1 MYNGWYRNDKLVNQN
16 KNTMNNRHQWRFNV
30 AQKLQEPATIIY
42 LEFIRK
48 TVMPLPGVN
57 EKPCYSTPGF
67 YAGKNLF
74 SRLREDGETL
84 VVYNIDR
91 DKWIDAD
98 PIIFYVTDHY
108 LNTNYMLVDLKAVKP
123 DDLKEL
129 LVNAWRSRVPP
140 KLLMGNDKNIQ

>member
-1 MYNGWYRNDKLVNQN
+1 
-16 KNTMNNRHQWRFNV
+16 MNNHHHWRAKV

-48 TVMPLPGVN
+48 TVMPLPGVE

-84 VVYNIDR
+84 VVFNLDR
-91 DKWIDAD
+91 DQWIDAD
-98 PIIFYVTDHY
+98 PTVFYITDHY

-123 DDLKEL
+123 DDLAEL
-129 LVNAWRSRVPP
+129 LLNAWRSRAN
-140 KLLMGNDKNIQ
+140 KKMLDEYNRC

>member
-1 MYNGWYRNDKLVNQN
+1 
-16 KNTMNNRHQWRFNV
+16 MNNRHHWRATV

-48 TVMPLPGVN
+48 TIAPLPGVE
-57 EKPCYSTPGF
+57 EKPCYGTPGF

-84 VVYNIDR
+84 VIFNLDR

-98 PIIFYVTDHY
+98 PTVFYVTDHY
-108 LNTNYMLVDLKAVKP
+108 LNTNYMLVDLKEVKP
-123 DDLKEL
+123 DDLAEL
-129 LVNAWRSRVPP
+129 LLNAWRTRAG
-140 KLLMGNDKNIQ
+140 KKMLDEYDKR

>member
-1 MYNGWYRNDKLVNQN
+1 MSCGRRKCCVSTKTLLMNDHHL
-16 KNTMNNRHQWRFNV
+16 WRAKA

-48 TVMPLPGVN
+48 TVMPLPGLE

-98 PIIFYVTDHY
+98 PTTFYVTDHY
-108 LNTNYMLVDLKAVKP
+108 LNTNYMLVDLKVVKP
-123 DDLKEL
+123 NDLAEL
-129 LVNAWRSRVPP
+129 LINAWRSRAGK
-140 KLLMGNDKNIQ
+140 KLLDEYNKTPH

>member
-1 MYNGWYRNDKLVNQN
+1 
-16 KNTMNNRHQWRFNV
+16 MNNRHQWRFNV

-48 TVMPLPGVN
+48 TVMPLPGVI

-74 SRLREDGETL
+74 SRLREDCETL

-98 PIIFYVTDHY
+98 PTIFYVTDHY

-123 DDLKEL
+123 DDLAEL

-140 KLLMGNDKNIQ
+140 KLLVK

>member
-1 MYNGWYRNDKLVNQN
+1 
-16 KNTMNNRHQWRFNV
+16 MNNRHQWRFNV

-57 EKPCYSTPGF
+57 EKPCYGTPGF
-67 YAGKNLF
+67 YAAKNLF

-98 PIIFYVTDHY
+98 PTIFYVTDHY

-140 KLLMGNDKNIQ
+140 KLLIGNEKNVPLNKINEI

>member
-1 MYNGWYRNDKLVNQN
+1 
-16 KNTMNNRHQWRFNV
+16 MNNRHQWRFNV

-48 TVMPLPGVN
+48 TVMPLAGVS

-98 PIIFYVTDHY
+98 PTIFYVTEHY
-108 LNTNYMLVDLKAVKP
+108 LNTNYMLVDLKTVKP
-123 DDLKEL
+123 DDLATL
-129 LVNAWRSRVPP
+129 LVNAWQSRVPQ
-140 KLLMGNDKNIQ
+140 KLLIANDENTRLK

>member
-1 MYNGWYRNDKLVNQN
+1 
-16 KNTMNNRHQWRFNV
+16 MNNRYQWRANV

-48 TVMPLPGVN
+48 TVMPLPGVD

-84 VVYNIDR
+84 VVFNIDR
-91 DKWIDAD
+91 DKWTDAD
-98 PIIFYVTDHY
+98 PTIFYVTDHY
-108 LNTNYMLVDLKAVKP
+108 LNTYYMLVNLKDVKP
-123 DDLKEL
+123 DDLAEL
-129 LVNAWRSRVPP
+129 LLNAWRSRAG
-140 KLLMGNDKNIQ
+140 KKMLDEYEG

>member
-1 MYNGWYRNDKLVNQN
+1 MSCGRRKCCVSTKTLL
-16 KNTMNNRHQWRFNV
+16 MNNHHLWRAKA

-48 TVMPLPGVN
+48 TVMPLPGVE

-84 VVYNIDR
+84 VVFNLDR

-98 PIIFYVTDHY
+98 PTIFYVTDHY

-123 DDLKEL
+123 DDLAEL
-129 LVNAWRSRVPP
+129 LINAWRSRAGK
-140 KLLMGNDKNIQ
+140 KLLDEYNKTSH

>member
-1 MYNGWYRNDKLVNQN
+1 
-16 KNTMNNRHQWRFNV
+16 NTMNNRHQWRFNV
-30 AQKLQEPATIIY
+30 QQKMMEQQTIIY

-98 PIIFYVTDHY
+98 PTVFYVTDHY

>member
-1 MYNGWYRNDKLVNQN
+1 MSIVTLNICITTTTQL
-16 KNTMNNRHQWRFNV
+16 MNNHHLWRAKA

-48 TVMPLPGVN
+48 TVMPLPGVE

-84 VVYNIDR
+84 VVFNLDR

-98 PIIFYVTDHY
+98 PTIFYVTDHY
-108 LNTNYMLVDLKAVKP
+108 LYTNYMLVDLKAVKP
-123 DDLKEL
+123 DDLAEL
-129 LVNAWRSRVPP
+129 LINAWRSRAGK
-140 KLLMGNDKNIQ
+140 KLLDEYNKTSH

>member
-1 MYNGWYRNDKLVNQN
+1 
-16 KNTMNNRHQWRFNV
+16 MNNRHQWRFNV
-30 AQKLQEPATIIY
+30 QQKMMEQQTIIY

-98 PIIFYVTDHY
+98 PTVFYVTDHY

>member
-1 MYNGWYRNDKLVNQN
+1 
-16 KNTMNNRHQWRFNV
+16 MNNRHQWRANV

-48 TVMPLPGVN
+48 TVMPLPGVE
-57 EKPCYSTPGF
+57 EKPCYGTQGF

-84 VVYNIDR
+84 VIFNLDR

-98 PIIFYVTDHY
+98 PTIFYITDHY
-108 LNTNYMLVDLKAVKP
+108 LNTNYMLVNLKDVKP
-123 DDLKEL
+123 DDLAEL
-129 LVNAWRSRVPP
+129 LLNAWRSRAG
-140 KLLMGNDKNIQ
+140 KKMLDEYNKALDS

>member
-1 MYNGWYRNDKLVNQN
+1 
-16 KNTMNNRHQWRFNV
+16 MNNRYQWRSNV
-30 AQKLQEPATIIY
+30 AQKLQEPETIIY

-48 TVMPLPGVN
+48 TVMPFPGVN

-98 PIIFYVTDHY
+98 PTIFYVTDHY

-123 DDLKEL
+123 DDLAEL
-129 LVNAWRSRVPP
+129 LITAWRSRVPP
-140 KLLMGNDKNIQ
+140 KLLIGNNKNVPLK

>member
-1 MYNGWYRNDKLVNQN
+1 
-16 KNTMNNRHQWRFNV
+16 MNNHHLWRAKV

-48 TVMPLPGVN
+48 TVMPLPGVE

-84 VVYNIDR
+84 VVFNLGR

-98 PIIFYVTDHY
+98 PTVFYVTDHY
-108 LNTNYMLVDLKAVKP
+108 LNTNYMLVDLKVVKP
-123 DDLKEL
+123 DDLAEL
-129 LVNAWRSRVPP
+129 LLNAWRSRAGK
-140 KLLMGNDKNIQ
+140 KLLDEYNKTSH

>member
-1 MYNGWYRNDKLVNQN
+1 
-16 KNTMNNRHQWRFNV
+16 MNNRHQWRFNV
-30 AQKLQEPATIIY
+30 AQKLQEPVTIIY

-57 EKPCYSTPGF
+57 EKPCYNTPGF

-98 PIIFYVTDHY
+98 PTVFYVTDHY
-108 LNTNYMLVDLKAVKP
+108 LNTNYMLVDLKTVKP
-123 DDLKEL
+123 DDLRTL
-129 LVNAWRSRVPP
+129 LVNAWKSRVPP
-140 KLLMGNDKNIQ
+140 KLLIGNDKKTV